1 MPPPETLLTRR
12 RFLVL
17 TAAIS
22 AAACTGRKPGDSAGA
37 GAMDSGDSSLPK
49 LDFSKLPY
57 VQLLDAGARLRFE
70 TLEDRALPVTLT
82 GPDGSRTVTPSLRED
97 KLSYVWDYG
106 VDWVEPDLPGLH
118 VLQEVWIKDLQP
130 GQLYSWVID
139 QGGGHLSTG
148 SFRVPLAGTGL
159 RLGWIADTM
168 APTST
173 LVAAK
178 LAGTLPEL
186 VVHGG
191 DLVYQTSPTDTWVGW
206 FRAMARLTTVAPLAV
221 AVGNHEFEDQDEI
234 SVMFDRLLMPQG
246 DGAGAHFNTTRAG
259 PVRLILIDTE
269 TSDVNQITWLESALA
284 EAAADDSLSAI
295 IVGMHRPM
303 YTGSSEWLQDAT
315 QRDQWHALFL
325 KYGVRL
331 VLAGHVHG
339 YEHWLV
345 DDIHYVVDGGGG
357 GLTTNL
363 DEGLKD
369 LAAARPD
376 EPKLRLNAIR
386 SYGATAI
393 DLASDGSMTIQ
404 RLGIDAEGIQDSFSV
419 PAG

>member
-1 MPPPETLLTRR
+1 MSPPKTMLTRR
-12 RFLVL
+12 RFLAL

-22 AAACTGRKPGDSAGA
+22 ATACTGRTLGDSAGT
-37 GAMDSGDSSLPK
+37 GTLDSGDSSLQK
-49 LDFSKLPY
+49 LDFSKQPY

-70 TLEDRALPVTLT
+70 TLEARALPVTLT
-82 GPDGSRTVTPSLRED
+82 GPDGSSTVTPSLRED

-106 VDWVEPDLPGLH
+106 VEGVEPDLPGLH
-118 VLQEVWIKDLQP
+118 VLQEVWITDLQP
-130 GQLYSWVID
+130 GQLYTWAVD
-139 QGGGHLSTG
+139 QGGGHLATG
-148 SFRVPLAGTGL
+148 SFRVPMAGTGL

-168 APTST
+168 APAST

-178 LAGTLPEL
+178 LARTLPEL
-186 VVHGG
+186 VIHGG

-206 FRAMARLTTVAPLAV
+206 SRAMARLTSVAPLAV
-221 AVGNHEFEDQDEI
+221 VVGNHEFEDQDEI
-234 SVMFDRLLMPQG
+234 SVMFDCLLMPQG
-246 DGAGAHFNTTRAG
+246 DGAGAHFSTTRAG
-259 PVRLILIDTE
+259 PVRLILVDTE
-269 TSDVNQITWLESALA
+269 TSDVNQTSWLESALA

-303 YTGSSEWLQDAT
+303 YTGSGEWQRDAT

-331 VLAGHVHG
+331 VLCGHVHG

-357 GLTTNL
+357 GLTTDL
-363 DEGLKD
+363 DEGLKE

-376 EPKLRLNAIR
+376 EAKLRLNAIR

-393 DLASDGSMTIQ
+393 ELASDGSMVVQ
-404 RLGIDAEGIQDSFSV
+404 RLGIDADTVQDGFSV
-419 PAG
+419 LAG